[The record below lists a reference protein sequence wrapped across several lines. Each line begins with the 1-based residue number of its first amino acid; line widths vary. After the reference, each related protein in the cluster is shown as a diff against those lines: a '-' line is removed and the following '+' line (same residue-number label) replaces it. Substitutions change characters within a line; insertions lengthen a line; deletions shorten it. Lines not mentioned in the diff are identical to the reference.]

1 MKQLLTVV
9 LLTVVIGFFPAIAH
23 ANLLSNAGFENAEQ
37 GAWWG
42 PWGNSQHA
50 GAYGDT
56 GTGVGGSKSIKFTA
70 NANAGTGDDYFMYD
84 NTLVAVTAGQT
95 YYGTIFAKTNALINE
110 EVTIKIDWFNTGSW
124 VGTSGASTPLS
135 GTNDWTALNI
145 SGAAPVNATHASLAF
160 FINQTVDGGTGTAY
174 FDNAYLDA
182 TPVPEPGTIV
192 LLAGGLL
199 GLIVFSRK
207 K

>member
-1 MKQLLTVV
+1 MKQLLAVFF
-9 LLTVVIGFFPAIAH
+9 LTVVISFFPAIAH

-50 GAYGDT
+50 GTYGDT
-56 GTGVGGSKSIKFTA
+56 GTGIGGSKSVKFTA
-70 NANAGTGDDYFMYD
+70 NAAAGTGDDYFMYD

-124 VGTSGASTPLS
+124 VGTAGASTPLS

-145 SGAAPVNATHASLAF
+145 SGAAPGNATHASLAF
-160 FINQTVDGGTGTAY
+160 FINQTVEGGTGTAY